1 MTRSSDSPIT
11 IDFPLEIPTVRRG
24 NHWLARAGP
33 IELRLSNLDKTF
45 WPESGYT
52 KGDLLTYYFNVFPV
66 MVPHLRDRPLTLKR
80 MPDGVVGPY
89 FYEKDAPSYTPDWMP
104 TIDMAVGTEHR
115 TVHALTVSDVASLLW
130 VANLGCID
138 LHPLHATGG
147 RQSASELRRIRPRS
161 VSSCR
166 LRERLR
172 SRAAV
177 EGGVRPPGGR
187 CVPEDIGRD
196 RPPHLCAVRPH
207 SLVRR
212 CSSLRCS
219 RLPDTAR
226 AATDLTTHDWDVSKR
241 SGKVFLD
248 YGMNRPQAS
257 LSCAYSVR
265 PEWNAPVS
273 TPLAWDELGD
283 VDPAEFTMATM
294 LDRVNEAGDLF
305 APVLDPAGEATAKAI
320 TDLLSEARR
329 K

>member
-33 IELRLSNLDKTF
+33 IELRLSNLEKTF

-52 KGDLLTYYFNVFPV
+52 KGDLLTYYFNVSPV

-104 TIDMAVGTEHR
+104 TDMAVGTEHR

-147 RQSASELRRIRPRS
+147 RQSHPSCAVFDLDPFPPAGFENACEVALLLKAVLDRLGVDAYPKTSGGTGLHIFMPLDRTHSFDDVRAFVAAVCRI
-161 VSSCR
+161 
-166 LRERLR
+166 LH
-172 SRAAV
+172 RAA
-177 EGGVRPPGGR
+177 
-187 CVPEDIGRD
+187 I
-196 RPPHLCAVRPH
+196 
-207 SLVRR
+207 
-212 CSSLRCS
+212 
-219 RLPDTAR
+219 
-226 AATDLTTHDWDVSKR
+226 DLTTLDWDVSKR

>member
-33 IELRLSNLDKTF
+33 IELRLSNLEKTF

-52 KGDLLTYYFNVFPV
+52 KGDLLTYYFNVSPV

-104 TIDMAVGTEHR
+104 TDMAVGTEHR
-115 TVHALTVSDVASLLW
+115 TVHALTVSDMASLLW

-147 RQSASELRRIRPRS
+147 PQSHPSCAVFDLDPFPPAGFENACEVALLLKAVLDGLGVDAYPKTSGGTGLHIFMPLDRTHSFDDVRAFVAAVCRI
-161 VSSCR
+161 
-166 LRERLR
+166 LH
-172 SRAAV
+172 RAA
-177 EGGVRPPGGR
+177 
-187 CVPEDIGRD
+187 I
-196 RPPHLCAVRPH
+196 
-207 SLVRR
+207 
-212 CSSLRCS
+212 
-219 RLPDTAR
+219 
-226 AATDLTTHDWDVSKR
+226 DLTTLDWDVSKR